1 MNSKE
6 HMIKNQEKY
15 IELCNQGKTRK
26 EISAEL
32 GVSTR
37 TVYEYQTRTGVHAK
51 RADDYSER
59 LKQYKK
65 LCEEGYTNKEI
76 AEKLHISKETAV
88 NYRRIS
94 DVRPRLSESGS
105 GRIPKVDEHFFDVID
120 TEEKAYIL
128 GFICADG
135 CVDTSNRNIAIAI
148 SIKDIDILTKIKKAT
163 NCGNDIHIRPK
174 ANLAVLNLSSK
185 YLVETLSKYGVTRN
199 KTATLPFPAIKD
211 EMYRHFFRGHC
222 DGDGCVH
229 KRQVAITIGSD
240 DFCDGY
246 VKYLESKF
254 NKTISYA
261 YRQNSY
267 HSVVFSRKDFDIVD
281 WMYKDAN
288 IYLERKYES
297 YIQNWLNYAEKRRS
311 RG

>member
-15 IELCNQGKTRK
+15 IGLCNQGKTRK
-26 EISAEL
+26 EISDEL
-32 GVSTR
+32 GVSPR
-37 TVYEYQTRTGVHAK
+37 TVYDYQIRTGVYAK

-59 LKQYKK
+59 LEQYKK
-65 LCEEGYTNKEI
+65 LCEEGYTKKEI

-88 NYRRIS
+88 NYRRASGI
-94 DVRPRLSESGS
+94 RPKLSESGS
-105 GRIPKVDEHFFDVID
+105 GRIPKIDEHFFDVID

-135 CVDTSNRNIAIAI
+135 CVDTNNRNVTI
-148 SIKDIDILTKIKKAT
+148 SLNAKDIDILVKIKKSMSCE
-163 NCGNDIHIRPK
+163 NNIVIRPK
-174 ANLAVLNLSSK
+174 TNLVVLNLSSK
-185 YLVETLSKYGVTRN
+185 YMVETISKYGVTRN
-199 KTATLPFPAIKD
+199 KTATLPFPTIPN

-229 KRQVAITIGSD
+229 KRQVTVTIGSD

-246 VKYLESKF
+246 VKFLESKF
-254 NKTISYA
+254 KKSISHA
-261 YRQNSY
+261 HRQNSY
-267 HSVVFSRKDFDIVD
+267 HSVVFSRKDSDIVD

-288 IYLERKYES
+288 IYLDRKYES

>member
-15 IELCNQGKTRK
+15 IELCNQGKIRK
-26 EISAEL
+26 EIADEL
-32 GVSTR
+32 GVTTR
-37 TVYEYQTRTGVHAK
+37 TIYEYQLRTGIKPRKSDGYIK
-51 RADDYSER
+51 R
-59 LKQYKK
+59 LNQYESLCKK
-65 LCEEGYTNKEI
+65 GYTKKEI
-76 AEKLHISKETAV
+76 LEEMRISKETYF
-88 NYRRIS
+88 NYMHKTG
-94 DVRPRLSESGS
+94 VRPQNSKGGGGRLP
-105 GRIPKVDEHFFDVID
+105 RIDEHFFDAID

-135 CVDTSNRNIAIAI
+135 CIDTNNRNITIAI
-148 SIKDIDILTKIKKAT
+148 SIKDIDILEKIKKTT

-199 KTATLPFPAIKD
+199 KTATLPFPNIPD

-229 KRQVAITIGSD
+229 KRQVTITIGSD
-240 DFCDGY
+240 DFFDGY

-254 NKTISYA
+254 NKIISHA
-261 YRQNSY
+261 HRQNSY
-267 HSVVFSRKDFDIVD
+267 HSVVFSRKDSDIVD

-297 YIQNWLNYAEKRRS
+297 YVQNWLNYAEKRRS